1 MENNYTMSVETLRT
15 ILLSMIYDKPELGK
29 DYIDWH
35 TEDSGECGVT
45 ISLGRQKFDIIIR
58 HAEQ

>member
-1 MENNYTMSVETLRT
+1 MEHDYVMSVETLRT

-35 TEDSGECGVT
+35 TENSGECGAT
-45 ISLGRQKFDIIIR
+45 IFLGRQKFDIIIR
-58 HAEQ
+58 HAE